1 MKNNVIMINTKTIV
15 WIWSRQWGLRLM
27 KVMWLQE
34 KGNAIETQG
43 KNDHNM
49 KATQLEVEKCEQN
62 TWIMQLYED
71 CKFSINQE
79 QCDGFL
85 HIRALW

>member
-49 KATQLEVEKCEQN
+49 KATQLEVETMWAKYMNNATIWRLQ
-62 TWIMQLYED
+62 I
-71 CKFSINQE
+71 
-79 QCDGFL
+79 
-85 HIRALW
+85 